1 MICFSTG
8 QTVNTNQT
16 SNSLESLLKH
26 RQQDF
31 GSFCKIAGKASELSL
46 ACQTQPMIDERLMS
60 ARAIINTP
68 REDREGDV
76 IKPAGVQLENFR
88 NNPVV
93 LWEHGLGEITRPI
106 AKCQH
111 PDGRLAIEVDNEK
124 ISATSYFTTKSMESL
139 QIFHLISE
147 GLVRATSV
155 RALPIKT
162 STRKTADSGIGI
174 VLEQWEL
181 IEWSWG
187 ALGVNPDAIARTLD
201 RGTIEGHKIVEPLL
215 KSLRTVLPKKKH
227 QISGWTFKGNDHS
240 VERVSE
246 NDERHAQTNKSVDK
260 PLILPNML
268 DNHQILVAGSCANSS
283 NKSQQI
289 SASNTESDYDLE
301 ISVPLGALI
310 LKSISSCFLDLKN
323 YLSTTSTV
331 LENER
336 IKSFLEKLLLT
347 LESELT
353 KLEKTYVV
361 NYSQL
366 KLQDENFGAW
376 DKCVKSNLLFQLV
389 KSPKMSE
396 IDCRLKRTGSN
407 IKSDSASQVQE
418 FSDHQCQQIASVLKQ
433 TNQWFQQ
440 NLHSDENRMLNSV
453 EELSRVVSELQ
464 QKVSNL
470 LPQI

>member
-1 MICFSTG
+1 M
-8 QTVNTNQT
+8 NTNQT
-16 SNSLESLLKH
+16 SNSLESILKH

-31 GSFCKIAGKASELSL
+31 GSFCKIAGKTSELSL

-60 ARAIINTP
+60 ARAVINTP

-88 NNPVV
+88 KNPVV

-124 ISATSYFTTKSMESL
+124 ISATSYFTAKSMESL
-139 QIFHLISE
+139 QIFHLITE

-215 KSLRTVLPKKKH
+215 KSLRTVLPQKRH
-227 QISGWTFKGNDHS
+227 QISGWTFKGTDQS
-240 VERVSE
+240 GEREYE
-246 NDERHAQTNKSVDK
+246 NDERQARKIESVGN
-260 PLILPNML
+260 PSILPKMF
-268 DNHQILVAGSCANSS
+268 DNTRVLGTGSCANRSDQS
-283 NKSQQI
+283 RQVSD
-289 SASNTESDYDLE
+289 SNTESNYNLE
-301 ISVPLGALI
+301 ISVPLGAQI
-310 LKSISSCFLDLKN
+310 LKSISSCFFELKN
-323 YLSTTSTV
+323 HLRTTSAV
-331 LENER
+331 LENET

-347 LESELT
+347 LESEL
-353 KLEKTYVV
+353 KELEETYAD

-366 KLQDENFGAW
+366 KQHSKDFEEW
-376 DKCVKSNLLFQLV
+376 DKCAKSNLLFQLV
-389 KSPKMSE
+389 KSTKVSE
-396 IDCRLKRTGSN
+396 IDYRLKRTGSKIN
-407 IKSDSASQVQE
+407 SETASQVQE
-418 FSDHQCQQIASVLKQ
+418 FSDQQCQQISDVLKQ
-433 TNQWFQQ
+433 TNLWFQQ
-440 NLHSDENRMLNSV
+440 NLHSDEKRMLNTV
-453 EELSRVVSELQ
+453 EELTRVVSELQ

-470 LPQI
+470 LPQF